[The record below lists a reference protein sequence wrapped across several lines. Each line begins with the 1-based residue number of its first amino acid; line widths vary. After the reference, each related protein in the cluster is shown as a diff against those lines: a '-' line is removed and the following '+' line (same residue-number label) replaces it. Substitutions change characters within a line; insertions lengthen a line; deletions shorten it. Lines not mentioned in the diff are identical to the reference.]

1 MYTYIFR
8 YNYGVEV
15 LIDSILDS
23 DIGVLIKQQIKE
35 YHKQKVLIIHTIKLM
50 FEIRI
55 YNYLYDSVCNSV
67 SCSL

>member
-35 YHKQKVLIIHTIKLM
+35 YHKQKVLI
-50 FEIRI
+50 
-55 YNYLYDSVCNSV
+55 LYP
-67 SCSL
+67 